1 MTIQELTTAFEVFR
15 RFQQSL
21 YLILTLAMERN
32 QLTRIVH
39 DPSAFF
45 TLEISQN
52 PTDFLP
58 GTIGSSSRDESAT
71 GIALAPSETLFAGK
85 VRVALVV
92 IYGSLAR
99 FLCAKRGC
107 HEGLSSCDSID
118 PGGIFRFRL

>member
-71 GIALAPSETLFAGK
+71 GIALAPSETLFAEK
-85 VRVALVV
+85 VRAVPVV
-92 IYGSLAR
+92 TEGSFAR
-99 FLCAKRGC
+99 CSWAERGR
-107 HEGLSSCDSID
+107 HEDFFSGDPID
-118 PGGIFRFRL
+118 PVGTFRFRL